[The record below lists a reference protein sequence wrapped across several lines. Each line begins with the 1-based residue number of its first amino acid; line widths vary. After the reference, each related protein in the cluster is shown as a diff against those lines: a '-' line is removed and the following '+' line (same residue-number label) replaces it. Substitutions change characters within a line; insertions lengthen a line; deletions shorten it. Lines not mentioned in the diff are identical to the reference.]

1 MPVAVLFCPQ
11 IMPIKLPG
19 KVSKKKMPPKN
30 TIVVPVLKKPIDDE
44 VCVTFKITFKK
55 SFIPIEK
62 PGEEEWREEIWP
74 IIKSMQ
80 DIDDTIPVHADE
92 ESFAKNIKALYEIDN
107 ETLKKAILSH
117 VCCEAMMVMSAQ
129 KSSEA
134 QGGLSAPGAE

>member
-1 MPVAVLFCPQ
+1 MPVAVLFCPKT
-11 IMPIKLPG
+11 MPEKIPG
-19 KVSKKKMPPKN
+19 KVSRMPPKN
-30 TIVVPVLKKPIDDE
+30 TIVSPAKKPIDDEVLVRANKVGADIADE

-92 ESFAKNIKALYEIDN
+92 ESFAKNIKALYEIDT

-117 VCCEAMMVMSAQ
+117 VCCEAMMLMRAQ
-129 KSSEA
+129 
-134 QGGLSAPGAE
+134 